1 MGNVTVTTESMSI
14 DGKSSFATDTS
25 FWTNLWD
32 NYTNAFL
39 DVVIHCWKEE
49 EEVIDEL
56 RPKAISSI
64 NEGLVKIMTVNLN
77 EENWAYFRN
86 NSIDPK
92 GGLKWFRMYLNK
104 DGDERLEIGHYG
116 AEIILYKVDK
126 EEAEN
131 FVTLFTPSAITYFYN
146 ENAD

>member
-14 DGKSSFATDTS
+14 EGKSSFATDTS

-32 NYTNAFL
+32 NYTNTFL

-49 EEVIDEL
+49 EKVIDEL
-56 RPKAISSI
+56 RPKAVSSI
-64 NEGLVKIMTVNLN
+64 NEGLVKIMKVNLN
-77 EENWAYFRN
+77 EENWSYFRN

-92 GGLKWFRMYLNK
+92 GGLKWFRMFFNK

-116 AEIILYKVDK
+116 AEIILYKVD
-126 EEAEN
+126 EEAAEN
-131 FVTLFTPSAITYFYN
+131 FVTLFTPSAITHFYN